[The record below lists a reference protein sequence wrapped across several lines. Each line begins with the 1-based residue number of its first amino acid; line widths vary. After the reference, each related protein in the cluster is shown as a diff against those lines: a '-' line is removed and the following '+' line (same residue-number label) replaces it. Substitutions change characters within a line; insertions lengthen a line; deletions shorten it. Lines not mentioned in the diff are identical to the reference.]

1 MLTALLAGCQEN
13 KSNPEEESGLGA
25 VNVDKVTV
33 YTTAK
38 DTDKRLTITD
48 QLTFEPSV
56 QPYENEVSVFVNPNK
71 RYQKVLGFRTA

>member
-13 KSNPEEESGLGA
+13 KSNSEEESGLGA
-25 VNVDKVTV
+25 VSVDKVTV

-48 QLTFEPSV
+48 QLTFEPGVRLRALS
-56 QPYENEVSVFVNPNK
+56 QPLKPAQNT
-71 RYQKVLGFRTA
+71 QH